1 MNTVNYTVVPVVST
15 YHEPARDAE
24 LELKWNQV
32 KTTVVNGSWNAMYAK
47 SDAEFDSIVAK
58 MRSDADAYGYA
69 ECVDWCREQAAIKFS
84 MQEG

>member
-1 MNTVNYTVVPVVST
+1 
-15 YHEPARDAE
+15 
-24 LELKWNQV
+24 
-32 KTTVVNGSWNAMYAK
+32 MYAK

-84 MQEG
+84 MGLEK